1 MTIRQPQ
8 FEGILAQL
16 NSAITLLEAED
27 LDDSAKHTEKLI
39 NRIKEAGS
47 IIPSHKNRIYSVLR
61 MMLESNTYY
70 GSKAG
75 DQLERA
81 FLLIKEELGENV

>member
-8 FEGILAQL
+8 FEDILAQL

-27 LDDSAKHTEKLI
+27 LDGSAKDTEKLI
-39 NRIKEAGS
+39 NSIKEAGS
-47 IIPSHKNRIYSVLR
+47 IIPSHKNSIYSVLR
-61 MMLESNTYY
+61 MLLESNTYY

-75 DQLERA
+75 EKLERA
-81 FLLIKEELGENV
+81 FVLIKDALGENV